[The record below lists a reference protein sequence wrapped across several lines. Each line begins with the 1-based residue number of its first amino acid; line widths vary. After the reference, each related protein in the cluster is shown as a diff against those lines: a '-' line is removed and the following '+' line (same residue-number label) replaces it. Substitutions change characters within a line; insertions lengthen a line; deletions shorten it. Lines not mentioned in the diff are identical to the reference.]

1 MIANEFVAKAIHA
14 RPLVL
19 DIGEKR

>member
-14 RPLVL
+14 RRLVL